1 MINETLDSLTGQAT
15 GRGDSSLTASFARV
29 PVTLQVMLG
38 STHLPLSQLLGLQSG
53 SMISLDQKL
62 GEPVSVIVN
71 GCKVASGQLFV
82 MDDQAE
88 RLGVKITEIFSAK
101 EAI

>member
-1 MINETLDSLTGQAT
+1 MNNQVLDNLTGQLA
-15 GRGDSSLTASFARV
+15 GRSESALTASFARV

-38 STHLPLSQLLGLQSG
+38 STKLPLSQLLGLQAG
-53 SMISLDQKL
+53 SIISLDQKL

-88 RLGVKITEIFSAK
+88 RLGVKITEIFSSK
-101 EAI
+101 DVI

>member
-1 MINETLDSLTGQAT
+1 
-15 GRGDSSLTASFARV
+15 
-29 PVTLQVMLG
+29 
-38 STHLPLSQLLGLQSG
+38 
-53 SMISLDQKL
+53 MISLDQKL

>member
-1 MINETLDSLTGQAT
+1 MNDQVMENLTGQNA
-15 GRGDSSLTASFARV
+15 GRGESALTASFARV

-38 STHLPLSQLLGLQSG
+38 STKLPLSQLLGLQAG
-53 SMISLDQKL
+53 SIISLDQKL

-88 RLGVKITEIFSAK
+88 RLGVKITEIFSSK
-101 EAI
+101 DVI

>member
-1 MINETLDSLTGQAT
+1 MINETLDTLTGQAP
-15 GRGDSSLTASFARV
+15 GRAESSLTASFARV

-38 STHLPLSQLLGLQSG
+38 STHLPLSQLLGLQAG

-88 RLGVKITEIFSAK
+88 RLGVKITEIFSTK
-101 EAI
+101 DAI

>member
-1 MINETLDSLTGQAT
+1 MNNQVLDNLTGQLA
-15 GRGDSSLTASFARV
+15 GRGESALTASFARV

-38 STHLPLSQLLGLQSG
+38 STKLPLSQLLGLQAG
-53 SMISLDQKL
+53 SIISLDQKL

-88 RLGVKITEIFSAK
+88 RLGVKITEIFSSK
-101 EAI
+101 DAI

>member
-1 MINETLDSLTGQAT
+1 MINETLDTLTAQGP
-15 GRGDSSLTASFARV
+15 GRAENSLTASFARV

-38 STHLPLSQLLGLQSG
+38 STHLPLSQLLGLQAG

-101 EAI
+101 DAI

>member
-1 MINETLDSLTGQAT
+1 MSPIYYTLHCIE
-15 GRGDSSLTASFARV
+15 RRNV
-29 PVTLQVMLG
+29 YM
-38 STHLPLSQLLGLQSG
+38 
-53 SMISLDQKL
+53 MISLDQKL

-82 MDDQAE
+82 MDEQAE
-88 RLGVKITEIFSAK
+88 RLGVKITEIFSSK